1 MSQVKAGAAY
11 VELTTRNS
19 RFLRGLADAKRKL
32 QDFGASARMLGRQIF
47 TVGAGMAAP
56 MAAST
61 AIFMSFDDAMRQVRA
76 ITQATDAEFAKLTDR
91 AKYLGATTSFAASEV
106 ASLMTE
112 LGRAGFKPDQIMDMT
127 AAVMNLARATGTDAT
142 LASGIMAATI
152 RQFGMEAG
160 EATRVADGLTAA
172 ANKSFN
178 SVESLGEALKYA
190 APVAADANMSL
201 EQTLA
206 ILGSL
211 GNMGIQGSA
220 AGSALRRLL
229 TLSAAESEKFQEVF
243 NVATTDAQGN
253 ARSLIDVLGEV
264 ADATAN
270 LGSGERAAKFN
281 EVFGLLG
288 ITAAS
293 AIGKSVT
300 DTRSLLKELENA
312 GGIAENTAQQ
322 MESGIG
328 GAFRILKSSLEGVG
342 IAIGESLN
350 DPLKRM
356 TQVVSGALSGLIKW
370 VEKNQEMVRYA
381 AKFAITV
388 MAAGAALFVIGGALS
403 ALGIAVG
410 GLGTLFSVVVGAIGL
425 VGSLLGAILSPLGL
439 VLAGIVGL
447 GTYLVYSTD
456 VGSQALAW
464 LGKKFEDLKNTASK
478 SFGAIGTLL
487 AKGDIGGAA
496 KILWL
501 TLKMEWLKGT
511 STLRAYWIG
520 FKDSILATTTA
531 ITYGMARIISDGWAG
546 IEVAWTETIGF
557 LADAW
562 SLFAGTLTKTW
573 HSTIGFIK
581 KAWVRLKS
589 MFSDDVDVE
598 AEVKRI
604 DNETEAKNKSA
615 TDAMLADIGRRDQDR
630 RARRQEIEQGREG
643 REGALDQMRAAE
655 DQQRRDQ
662 YNADLAA
669 AQAELDDAKKQWHD
683 AVDAANQPDAAA
695 DEPPSGDAP
704 KPNTPP
710 DLKDVLG
717 SLGGSLSSVATGVET
732 KGGFNAM
739 ALAGLGADS
748 LTQRTAKATEEV
760 ASNTSMLVDQA
771 KRGRLVFT
779 D

>member
-1 MSQVKAGAAY
+1 
-11 VELTTRNS
+11 
-19 RFLRGLADAKRKL
+19 
-32 QDFGASARMLGRQIF
+32 
-47 TVGAGMAAP
+47 
-56 MAAST
+56 
-61 AIFMSFDDAMRQVRA
+61 
-76 ITQATDAEFAKLTDR
+76 
-91 AKYLGATTSFAASEV
+91 
-106 ASLMTE
+106 
-112 LGRAGFKPDQIMDMT
+112 
-127 AAVMNLARATGTDAT
+127 
-142 LASGIMAATI
+142 
-152 RQFGMEAG
+152 
-160 EATRVADGLTAA
+160 
-172 ANKSFN
+172 
-178 SVESLGEALKYA
+178 
-190 APVAADANMSL
+190 
-201 EQTLA
+201 
-206 ILGSL
+206 
-211 GNMGIQGSA
+211 
-220 AGSALRRLL
+220 
-229 TLSAAESEKFQEVF
+229 
-243 NVATTDAQGN
+243 
-253 ARSLIDVLGEV
+253 
-264 ADATAN
+264 
-270 LGSGERAAKFN
+270 
-281 EVFGLLG
+281 
-288 ITAAS
+288 
-293 AIGKSVT
+293 
-300 DTRSLLKELENA
+300 
-312 GGIAENTAQQ
+312 
-322 MESGIG
+322 
-328 GAFRILKSSLEGVG
+328 
-342 IAIGESLN
+342 
-350 DPLKRM
+350 
-356 TQVVSGALSGLIKW
+356 
-370 VEKNQEMVRYA
+370 
-381 AKFAITV
+381 
-388 MAAGAALFVIGGALS
+388 
-403 ALGIAVG
+403 
-410 GLGTLFSVVVGAIGL
+410 
-425 VGSLLGAILSPLGL
+425 L
-439 VLAGIVGL
+439 VLTGIVGL

-456 VGSQALAW
+456 AGSQALSW

-704 KPNTPP
+704 TPNTPP

>member
-1 MSQVKAGAAY
+1 VATDPRKMRPGELCRLLNSTPLGEVTSERQIYRHRQRAGNRVGQGSTVGIANRANGQLYQGQRTQIGWTAKEIVLPTVKESAASGAIIKVAGLTGRIRGMKFKRPDGRTVRPSLVVLDDPQTDESARSLSQCANRESILAGA
-11 VELTTRNS
+11 VL
-19 RFLRGLADAKRKL
+19 GLS
-32 QDFGASARMLGRQIF
+32 G
-47 TVGAGMAAP
+47 P
-56 MAAST
+56 
-61 AIFMSFDDAMRQVRA
+61 
-76 ITQATDAEFAKLTDR
+76 TDAEFAKLTDR

-604 DNETEAKNKSA
+604 D
-615 TDAMLADIGRRDQDR
+615 
-630 RARRQEIEQGREG
+630 
-643 REGALDQMRAAE
+643 
-655 DQQRRDQ
+655 
-662 YNADLAA
+662 
-669 AQAELDDAKKQWHD
+669 
-683 AVDAANQPDAAA
+683 
-695 DEPPSGDAP
+695 
-704 KPNTPP
+704 
-710 DLKDVLG
+710 
-717 SLGGSLSSVATGVET
+717 
-732 KGGFNAM
+732 
-739 ALAGLGADS
+739 
-748 LTQRTAKATEEV
+748 KATEEV